1 MERRDPAAPLPALR
15 LLLLALAVLAVS
27 AASLAADARLNAA
40 GVLAAVALMAALAR
54 LDGASPE
61 RLLPRAAFR
70 PGTPLGATYAAMALL
85 VAGTTTIVF
94 VPLLLQELHGLPP
107 LAAGYLTVVEALG
120 WTGAA
125 LATSAAGPKGAR
137 RVIAAG
143 PAVML
148 AGLLG
153 LAWSMPGGG
162 GGLAPIALWLALVGA
177 GVGMGWA
184 HLASHALAVAP
195 EGERDLAASSIST
208 VQLLATAFGSALAG
222 MVANLAGLSDPGS
235 AGGTPNA
242 ARWLFAV
249 FTAAPALAGAAVA
262 TTWCARPSSRKGPKD
277 GAMDFERARASS
289 RPPPPPACGGAGR
302 LAVCPPP
309 RPRSD
314 PMPPHALFEAHLD
327 VRDLDRSIAF
337 YRDVVGLEPAYMLKE
352 RDV

>member
-1 MERRDPAAPLPALR
+1 MLVALSYALIRHLFPESLWPRAISLVSGVWGAAALTGPFVGGVFAELGAWRAAFWALLPLAAGFVLLSGRVLGGVERRDPAASLPALR

-27 AASLAADARLNAA
+27 TASLAADARLNAA
-40 GVLAAVALMAALAR
+40 EVLAAVAFMAALAR
-54 LDGASPE
+54 LDGSSPD

-70 PGTPLGATYAAMALL
+70 PNTPLGATYAAMALL

-107 LAAGYLTVVEALG
+107 LAAGYMTVVEALG

-162 GGLAPIALWLALVGA
+162 GGLAPIALCLALVGA

-195 EGERDLAASSIST
+195 ERGRDLAASSIST

-235 AGGTPNA
+235 DGGTPNA

-262 TTWCARPSSRKGPKD
+262 TVLARPAEQPQK
-277 GAMDFERARASS
+277 
-289 RPPPPPACGGAGR
+289 
-302 LAVCPPP
+302 L
-309 RPRSD
+309 
-314 PMPPHALFEAHLD
+314 
-327 VRDLDRSIAF
+327 
-337 YRDVVGLEPAYMLKE
+337 
-352 RDV
+352 